1 MGVSPSGGQVRTTE
15 GIKRKPDS
23 SANPMWAPS
32 RAAFFYPGPVPL
44 FPAFDF
50 SFLPLQR
57 ASLGFLR
64 GPFQAVHQAT
74 DVGAVIA
81 DSELPLDNLSN
92 ADRGPEIRPVT
103 LRDRSSKEEP
113 HQAFSLRRVQL
124 PRTAW
129 RETHPQGFRSAT
141 PPGITPAH
149 HRTRI
154 ASDAP
159 SRFVERVTSTQQRQS
174 SPAPIFQQIGAP
186 RRSGQRCS
194 AS

>member
-1 MGVSPSGGQVRTTE
+1 MTESLSRRPCRCRWMGVSPCGAQVRSTE

-23 SANPMWAPS
+23 SANTMWAPS

-57 ASLGFLR
+57 ASRGFLR

-81 DSELPLDNLSN
+81 DSELPLDDLSN

-103 LRDRSSKEEP
+103 LRDRS
-113 HQAFSLRRVQL
+113 
-124 PRTAW
+124 
-129 RETHPQGFRSAT
+129 
-141 PPGITPAH
+141 
-149 HRTRI
+149 
-154 ASDAP
+154 
-159 SRFVERVTSTQQRQS
+159 
-174 SPAPIFQQIGAP
+174 
-186 RRSGQRCS
+186 
-194 AS
+194 

>member
-1 MGVSPSGGQVRTTE
+1 MIRRPPRST
-15 GIKRKPDS
+15 
-23 SANPMWAPS
+23 
-32 RAAFFYPGPVPL
+32 L
-44 FPAFDF
+44 FPYTTLFR
-50 SFLPLQR
+50 S
-57 ASLGFLR
+57 
-64 GPFQAVHQAT
+64 QAVHQAT

-81 DSELPLDNLSN
+81 DSELPLDDLSN

-103 LRDRSSKEEP
+103 LRERSSKEEP

-174 SPAPIFQQIGAP
+174 SPAPVFQQIGAP
-186 RRSGQRCS
+186 LRSGHSVLPPEHSLYACCILYAQIYSGAGRT
-194 AS
+194 

>member
-1 MGVSPSGGQVRTTE
+1 MGVCPFGAQVLTTE

-23 SANPMWAPS
+23 SANTIWAP
-32 RAAFFYPGPVPL
+32 AAQRFFYPGPVPL

-50 SFLPLQR
+50 SFILLQR

-74 DVGAVIA
+74 YVGAVIS
-81 DSELPLDNLSN
+81 DSELPLDYLSN
-92 ADRGPEIRPVT
+92 ADRSPEIRPVT
-103 LRDRSSKEEP
+103 LRDRSLKQET
-113 HQAFSLRRVQL
+113 HQASSLRRVQL

-129 RETHPQGFRSAT
+129 RETHPQCFRSAT
-141 PPGITPAH
+141 PSGIPPAH

-159 SRFVERVTSTQQRQS
+159 SHFIERVTVIQQRQS
-174 SPAPIFQQIGAP
+174 SPAPVFQQIGAP
-186 RRSGQRCS
+186 LRSGHRCS